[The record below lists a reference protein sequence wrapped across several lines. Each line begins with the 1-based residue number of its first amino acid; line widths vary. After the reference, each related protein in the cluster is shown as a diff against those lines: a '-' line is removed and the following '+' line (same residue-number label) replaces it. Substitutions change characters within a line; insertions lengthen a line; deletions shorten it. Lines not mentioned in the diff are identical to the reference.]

1 MRGCIAAMK
10 IKVLKFGGSSL
21 ASGAGFLRV
30 KHIVDSEDARCFIVV
45 SAPGK
50 RYKSDVK
57 VTDLLLASKEDATA
71 FERAA
76 DRFKA
81 IALELAAVG
90 GVGGATAADAVKAA
104 LEEICAG
111 LSADPTEA
119 YLASRGEYLS
129 AVMMA
134 ALLARPFVDA
144 AEIIAFSED
153 GVPDDTR
160 TVATARHILSSHKT
174 AVIPGFYG
182 SDTNGNIHTFS
193 RGGSDITGSLVAAAV
208 QADIYENWTDVSGV
222 YDRDPQNCPDARR
235 YHYIS
240 YEDMRRLAGAG
251 AAVLHPAALDPV
263 QQAGIPIRIRNSF
276 RPSDEG
282 TLISDG
288 NSEEFFK

>member
-30 KHIVDSEDARCFIVV
+30 KHIIDSEAARCFIVV

-57 VTDLLLASKEDATA
+57 VTDLLLASKEDPKA

-76 DRFKA
+76 DRFEA
-81 IALELAAVG
+81 IASELTAVG
-90 GVGGATAADAVKAA
+90 GAGGMRAAVAVKAA
-104 LEEICAG
+104 LDEICAG
-111 LSADPTEA
+111 LSAAPTAA

-153 GVPDDTR
+153 GVPDDAR
-160 TVATARHILSSHKT
+160 TVETAGLLLRTYET

-182 SDTNGNIHTFS
+182 SDASGGIHTFS

-208 QADIYENWTDVSGV
+208 NADLYENWTDVSGV
-222 YDRDPQNCPDARR
+222 YDRDPQACAHARR
-235 YHYIS
+235 YRYIS

-251 AAVLHPAALDPV
+251 AAVLHPAALEPA
-263 QQAGIPIRIRNSF
+263 QQAGIPIRIKNSF
-276 RPSDEG
+276 RPGDEG
-282 TLISDG
+282 TLISNGDY
-288 NSEEFFK
+288 EELI